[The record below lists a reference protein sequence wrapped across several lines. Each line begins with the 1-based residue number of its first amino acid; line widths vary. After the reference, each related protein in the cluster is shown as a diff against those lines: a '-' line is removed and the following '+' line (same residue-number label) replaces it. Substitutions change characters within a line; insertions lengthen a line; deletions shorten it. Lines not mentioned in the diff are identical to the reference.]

1 MMVKEVVSRDKGRL
15 VRGTIYLLLAQG
27 FFVLSTYLLHATLA
41 RAFTPAEYGLF
52 SVVMAI
58 LTWVE
63 ITINTG
69 IPSAVQKF
77 LAENTE
83 MASVIEG
90 WALKLQGVNAT
101 VIFLLLLSLAPLIA
115 ALFQDKSLGFYLRLA
130 ALDIPILAF
139 YALFRGLL
147 NGLQAFAQQAITIVT
162 YALTRVGA
170 IVLLVFLGF
179 SLAGAFIGNVLAS
192 FGALVLAFIL
202 SHRLKSRRSRSVNPE
217 GHSGPMAT
225 EKRVSAGHLF
235 RFAFPVILFTLSS
248 NLLINIDLYSVKALI
263 VDEATV
269 GFYAAAVN
277 LANAPR
283 FVLLALSFVL
293 LPSLS
298 ESIAIRDYEGVRRRL
313 GQVGR
318 FLILILLPTALIV
331 AATSKELVT
340 LIYSASYSPAARTLD
355 ILIFSAAF
363 YSIYIV
369 LVTVMLAENRP
380 LLASAVGISLLPLAL
395 VANWKLIPLL
405 GVMGAALASAL
416 TTFLGLFLSA
426 TYTIRRFGIPLPAKS
441 FLKIGIASV
450 AVYLLA
456 GRYSVSGVLV
466 FLNYAC
472 LFSVY
477 IFLLYLLREI
487 SLEDWETIRSLV
499 PLPRTGFGGRG

>member
-1 MMVKEVVSRDKGRL
+1 MIGEEVVSRDKERL
-15 VRGTIYLLLAQG
+15 AQGTIYLLLAQA
-27 FFVLSTYLLHATLA
+27 FFVLSIYLLHATLA

-63 ITINTG
+63 ITVNTG
-69 IPSAVQKF
+69 IPSAIQKF
-77 LAENTE
+77 LAEDTR
-83 MASVIEG
+83 MASAIEG
-90 WALKLQGVNAT
+90 RALKLQGLNAGL
-101 VIFLLLLSLAPLIA
+101 ILILLLSLAPFIA
-115 ALFQDKSLGFYLRLA
+115 AIFRDQSLGFYLRLA

-139 YALFRGLL
+139 YALFRGVL
-147 NGLQAFAQQAITIVT
+147 NGFQAFAQQAITIVT
-162 YALTRVGA
+162 YATTRLGA

-192 FGALVLAFIL
+192 LVALALAL
-202 SHRLKSRRSRSVNPE
+202 LLSRRLEGRRERSVNPE
-217 GHSGPMAT
+217 GHSGLVAM
-225 EKRVSAGHLF
+225 ERRVSAGRLF
-235 RFAFPVILFTLSS
+235 RFALPVILFALSS

-263 VDEATV
+263 ADETIV

-283 FVLLALSFVL
+283 FVLLAFSFVL

-298 ESIAIRDYEGVRRRL
+298 ESIAIQDYEGVRRRL

-318 FLILILLPTALIV
+318 LLILILLPAALVV

-340 LIYSASYSPAARTLD
+340 FVYSAPYSPAAPTLN

-363 YSIYIV
+363 YSIYMV

-380 LLASAVGISLLPLAL
+380 LLAFGVGISLLPLAL
-395 VANWKLIPLL
+395 VANWRLIPLW
-405 GVMGAALASAL
+405 GVRGAALASAL
-416 TTFLGLFLSA
+416 TTFLGLLLSA

-441 FLKIGIASV
+441 LLKIVLASV

-466 FLNYAC
+466 FLNYAF

-487 SLEDWETIRSLV
+487 SLEDWQTIRSLV
-499 PLPRTGFGGRG
+499 LLPRIRF

>member
-1 MMVKEVVSRDKGRL
+1 MGEELVSKNKKRL
-15 VRGTIYLLLAQG
+15 ARGTIYLLLAQA

-63 ITINTG
+63 ITVNTG

-77 LAENTE
+77 LAEDTR
-83 MASVIEG
+83 MASAIEG
-90 WALKLQGVNAT
+90 WALKLQGLNAGL
-101 VIFLLLLSLAPLIA
+101 IFLLVLSLAPLIA
-115 ALFQDKSLGFYLRLA
+115 AIFQDKSLGFYLRLA

-139 YALFRGLL
+139 YALFRGVL

-162 YALTRVGA
+162 YAMIRVGT

-179 SLAGAFIGNVLAS
+179 SLTGAFIGNVLAS
-192 FGALVLAFIL
+192 FVALMLALLL
-202 SHRLKSRRSRSVNPE
+202 SHRLEGKSANSE
-217 GHSGPMAT
+217 GHSDLIAM
-225 EKRVSAGHLF
+225 ERRVSAGRLF
-235 RFAFPVILFTLSS
+235 RFALPVILFTLSS

-263 VDEATV
+263 ADETIV

-283 FVLLALSFVL
+283 FVLLAFSFVL

-298 ESIAIRDYEGVRRRL
+298 ESIAIQDYEGVRRRL

-318 FLILILLPTALIV
+318 FLILILLPAVLVV

-340 LIYSASYSPAARTLD
+340 LVYSASYSSAAPTLN

-363 YSIYIV
+363 YSIYMV

-380 LLASAVGISLLPLAL
+380 LLAFGLGISLLPLAL
-395 VANWKLIPLL
+395 LANWRLIPIL
-405 GVMGAALASAL
+405 GVTGAALASAL
-416 TTFLGLFLSA
+416 TTFLGLSLA
-426 TYTIRRFGIPLPAKS
+426 AIYAIRRFGIPLLAKS
-441 FLKIGIASV
+441 LLKIVLASV
-450 AVYLLA
+450 ALYLLA

-466 FLNYAC
+466 FLNYAF

-487 SLEDWETIRSLV
+487 SLEDWQTIRSLV
-499 PLPRTGFGGRG
+499 PFRG

>member
-1 MMVKEVVSRDKGRL
+1 MVGEEVVSRDKERL
-15 VRGTIYLLLAQG
+15 ARGTIYLLLAQA
-27 FFVLSTYLLHATLA
+27 FFVFSIYLLHATLA

-63 ITINTG
+63 ITVNTG
-69 IPSAVQKF
+69 IPSAIQKF
-77 LAENTE
+77 LAEDAR
-83 MASVIEG
+83 MASAMEG
-90 WALKLQGVNAT
+90 SALKLQGLNAGL
-101 VIFLLLLSLAPLIA
+101 IFLLLLSLSPLIA
-115 ALFQDKSLGFYLRLA
+115 AIFQDKSLGFYLRLA

-139 YALFRGLL
+139 YALFRGVL
-147 NGLQAFAQQAITIVT
+147 NGLQAFAQQAITIVA
-162 YALTRVGA
+162 YAMTRVGV

-192 FGALVLAFIL
+192 FVALVLAL
-202 SHRLKSRRSRSVNPE
+202 LLSRRLEGKRSRRVNPE
-217 GHSGPMAT
+217 DHSALTARERG
-225 EKRVSAGHLF
+225 VSAGRLF
-235 RFAFPVILFTLSS
+235 RFALPVILFTLSS

-263 VDEATV
+263 GDEATV

-283 FVLLALSFVL
+283 LVLLAFSFVL

-318 FLILILLPTALIV
+318 FLILLLLPGALIV
-331 AATSKELVT
+331 AATSEELVT
-340 LIYSASYSPAARTLD
+340 LVYSATYSSAAPTLN

-363 YSIYIV
+363 YSIYMV

-380 LLASAVGISLLPLAL
+380 LLAFGLGISLLPLAL
-395 VANWKLIPLL
+395 LANWRLIPLW

-416 TTFLGLFLSA
+416 TTFLGLSLA
-426 TYTIRRFGIPLPAKS
+426 AIYAIQRFGIPLPAKS
-441 FLKIGIASV
+441 FLKIVLASV
-450 AVYLLA
+450 AAYLLA
-456 GRYSVSGVLV
+456 GRYSISGVLV
-466 FLNYAC
+466 FLNYAF

-487 SLEDWETIRSLV
+487 SLEDWQTIRSLI
-499 PLPRTGFGGRG
+499 PLPRMRFRG